1 MADPRAARGDSACSE
16 DSAFGDDSLSQDEF
30 VQRQMD
36 KMRDLDESENA
47 SFLESVPSHRT
58 GSSNHSGTSELSANM
73 TVYEKLQA
81 LALAENIKLDG
92 SAGAAAKQDKE
103 GDDDDDEED
112 DDDDTYEISWDG
124 GPLGLLFKANANGQP
139 VIRRVNKKGAAT
151 GLQYAR
157 AGDVLLALNG
167 VSVSATPFSEVIE
180 QLKNPEFPIKLDF
193 RPLKL
198 SDLATAAS
206 AATTKWGLPRTGSS
220 IHSSDA
226 TSAFCGSPVSSNATV
241 DLRSNRGGGWGESSP
256 TYMAQVN
263 EAPTEDPTDVEYD
276 VVWSEGPLGCELK
289 QRNGLPAVKSVTGT
303 GVTPSVAQIAAG
315 DILVSINGLRTEE
328 IGFKS
333 TVTLMM
339 RATKPVYLRFHR
351 GGARQ
356 PPSVGNS
363 FNELPPSYRGPSS
376 RGTFQDALPP
386 ATGADA
392 AALEPKQYTVL
403 WRDGP
408 LGIQIRT
415 SSKGRVVVARLT
427 GAGAPNVNDTV
438 VPGDIFV
445 RVAGVDVDSLGIAG
459 AFELL
464 KTVQKPVVLVFQR
477 RGRSSG
483 HGSRPHSRGR
493 RPGFP
498 SPSPSPAPV
507 PSSSAVPSFRQLRE
521 EEAAAA
527 AAAAGRPPIARTHSG
542 GYSPAR
548 PRSNSRGGSLKQ
560 FGGNYPEGVYSQ
572 ELENYAASDDGTS
585 QQSYDYLGDS
595 PRSSAS
601 HQLGHLQNGDGGNG
615 LPSYSDLPPPPPFPG
630 TEPPTGGIDNDD
642 YPAEDNFPPEARD
655 ESPSLTGLPPPPSYM
670 DVFTASGRAKDP
682 IVVVPPSARS
692 MDLQNIPDD
701 EPAPNG
707 YYGDKP
713 ERPPPF
719 EAHSDDPL
727 PPPPMYSEAPLPPT
741 EESPTLVG
749 QPSRLQELRRQYIES
764 ERQRNLLQN
773 GNATM
778 VSTYSDID
786 DSGLVVRHQRQP
798 SGSTPA
804 SAPSPQLPLPE
815 LWVRWSEGPLGITF
829 KRKNGQ
835 IVVSR
840 LTGSGYSPGLTQL
853 RPGDWLVSFNNQS
866 TRNLRLGETMEL
878 LKRSPKPVDM
888 CFIVQ

>member
-1 MADPRAARGDSACSE
+1 MADPRAARGVSTCSE
-16 DSAFGDDSLSQDEF
+16 DDDSLSPHEF
-30 VQRQMD
+30 VQRQME
-36 KMRDLDESENA
+36 KMRNLDERENV
-47 SFLESVPSHRT
+47 SFLSHR
-58 GSSNHSGTSELSANM
+58 SSNHSGTSELSTNM
-73 TVYEKLQA
+73 TVFEKLQA
-81 LALAENIKLDG
+81 LALAENIKLD
-92 SAGAAAKQDKE
+92 SSDHHDKE
-103 GDDDDDEED
+103 GEENEEEEDEED
-112 DDDDTYEISWDG
+112 DETYEISWDG

-180 QLKNPEFPIKLDF
+180 RLKNPEFPIKLDF

-198 SDLATAAS
+198 SDLATAATS
-206 AATTKWGLPRTGSS
+206 KWGLPNTGSV
-220 IHSSDA
+220 HSSDA
-226 TSAFCGSPVSSNATV
+226 ASAFCGSPVNSTATV
-241 DLRSNRGGGWGESSP
+241 DLRSNRGAGWGGSGPSSSSEP
-256 TYMAQVN
+256 PA
-263 EAPTEDPTDVEYD
+263 EEPTDVEYD

-289 QRNGLPAVKSVTGT
+289 QRNGLPAVKSVTGTGT

-339 RATKPVYLRFHR
+339 RAAKPVYLRFHR

-356 PPSVGNS
+356 PPSTGNS
-363 FNELPPSYRGPSS
+363 FSELPPSYRGPQSS
-376 RGTFQDALPP
+376 RD
-386 ATGADA
+386 DEA
-392 AALEPKQYTVL
+392 AALDPRQYTVL
-403 WRDGP
+403 WREGP

-438 VPGDIFV
+438 APGDIFV
-445 RVAGVDVDSLGIAG
+445 RIAGVDVDSLGIAG

-477 RGRSSG
+477 RGRSPG
-483 HGSRPHSRGR
+483 HSNRSHSRDR
-493 RPGFP
+493 RPGL
-498 SPSPSPAPV
+498 PSPAPAPAPAPA
-507 PSSSAVPSFRQLRE
+507 PSSSAVPSFRKLRE

-527 AAAAGRPPIARTHSG
+527 AAAAGRPPLGRSSSSDHS
-542 GYSPAR
+542 
-548 PRSNSRGGSLKQ
+548 PRSKSRGESVKQ
-560 FGGNYPEGVYSQ
+560 FSSGHSQ

-585 QQSYDYLGDS
+585 LRSYDYLDS
-595 PRSSAS
+595 PRSNAS
-601 HQLGHLQNGDGGNG
+601 HPKQFGNSQNDDGDNG
-615 LPSYSDLPPPPPFPG
+615 LPTYTDLPPPPFPG
-630 TEPPTGGIDNDD
+630 GESPAAPPPAGLGHED
-642 YPAEDNFPPEARD
+642 YSEEDRFPPEARD

-682 IVVVPPSARS
+682 ITVVPASARS
-692 MDLQNIPDD
+692 NLPGIPDD
-701 EPAPNG
+701 EDNG
-707 YYGDKP
+707 YYGNYL

-727 PPPPMYSEAPLPPT
+727 PPPPVYSDSALPPA
-741 EESPTLVG
+741 EETPSLLG

-764 ERQRNLLQN
+764 ERERNMLEN
-773 GNATM
+773 GAATM

-786 DSGLVVRHQRQP
+786 DSGLVVRRKPQP
-798 SGSTPA
+798 LYGDDSLDVKA
-804 SAPSPQLPLPE
+804 QAPQLPLPE
-815 LWVRWSEGPLGITF
+815 LWVRWSDGPLGITF

-840 LTGSGYSPGLTQL
+840 LTGSGFSPGLTQL

>member
-1 MADPRAARGDSACSE
+1 MADPRAARGDS
-16 DSAFGDDSLSQDEF
+16 FGDDALSPHEF

-36 KMRDLDESENA
+36 KMRSLDEAESA
-47 SFLESVPSHRT
+47 SVIESLPSR
-58 GSSNHSGTSELSANM
+58 SSNHSGTSELSNM

-81 LALAENIKLDG
+81 LALAENIKLDDPSG
-92 SAGAAAKQDKE
+92 SGGPPVNKDSE
-103 GDDDDDEED
+103 VHDEEEDDEED
-112 DDDDTYEISWDG
+112 DEDDTYEISWDG

-180 QLKNPEFPIKLDF
+180 QLKNPEFPVKLDF

-198 SDLATAAS
+198 SDIATATTTAS
-206 AATTKWGLPRTGSS
+206 TKWDLPRSGS

-226 TSAFCGSPVSSNATV
+226 FCGSPVASNATV
-241 DLRSNRGGGWGESSP
+241 DLRSNRGAGWGEASP
-256 TYMAQVN
+256 SFLAQMN
-263 EAPTEDPTDVEYD
+263 EAPAAEDPNDVEYD

-303 GVTPSVAQIAAG
+303 GVTPSVAQISAG

-356 PPSVGNS
+356 PPSSGSS
-363 FNELPPSYRGPSS
+363 FSDLPPSYRGPPSS
-376 RGTFQDALPP
+376 WEAPTPGPEA
-386 ATGADA
+386 AT
-392 AALEPKQYTVL
+392 LESKQYTVL
-403 WRDGP
+403 WREGP

-415 SSKGRVVVARLT
+415 SSKGHVVVARLT

-438 VPGDIFV
+438 KPGDIFV

-477 RGRSSG
+477 RGRG
-483 HGSRPHSRGR
+483 HSRQHSRGA
-493 RPGFP
+493 RPGL
-498 SPSPSPAPV
+498 PSPSPAPPIPAPPI
-507 PSSSAVPSFRQLRE
+507 PSSAAVPSFRQLRE
-521 EEAAAA
+521 EEAATAA
-527 AAAAGRPPIARTHSG
+527 AVSGRPPISRTHSG

-548 PRSNSRGGSLKQ
+548 PRGTSRGGSLKQ
-560 FGGNYPEGVYSQ
+560 FAGNFPGTGYQ
-572 ELENYAASDDGTS
+572 EVENYADSDDGTS
-585 QQSYDYLGDS
+585 QQSYDYLGES
-595 PRSSAS
+595 PGAS
-601 HQLGHLQNGDGGNG
+601 DQPQLGHPSDDG
-615 LPSYSDLPPPPPFPG
+615 LPMYSDLPPPPPFPDA
-630 TEPPTGGIDNDD
+630 EAPITGATGNGN
-642 YPAEDNFPPEARD
+642 YPEEDSFLPDGASSDQDPE
-655 ESPSLTGLPPPPSYM
+655 LPPPPSYM

-682 IVVVPPSARS
+682 IVMVPPSSRS
-692 MDLQNIPDD
+692 MDLHDIPDD
-701 EPAPNG
+701 EAASYDNG
-707 YYGDKP
+707 YYDDHV
-713 ERPPPF
+713 ELPPPF
-719 EAHSDDPL
+719 EAHSNDPL
-727 PPPPMYSEAPLPPT
+727 PPPPVYPEAPLPPP
-741 EESPTLVG
+741 EGSPTLG
-749 QPSRLQELRRQYIES
+749 GKPSRLQELRRQYIES

-786 DSGLVVRHQRQP
+786 DSGLVVRRQQAYGDGAAP
-798 SGSTPA
+798 
-804 SAPSPQLPLPE
+804 SAPAPQLPLPE

-853 RPGDWLVSFNNQS
+853 RSGDWLVSFNNQS
-866 TRNLRLGETMEL
+866 TRNLRLGETMDL

>member
-1 MADPRAARGDSACSE
+1 MEARAARGDSE
-16 DSAFGDDSLSQDEF
+16 DWDDTLSQDEY
-30 VQRQMD
+30 VQLQMD
-36 KMRDLDESENA
+36 KMRDLDESENT
-47 SFLESVPSHRT
+47 SFLESAPSHR
-58 GSSNHSGTSELSANM
+58 SSTHSGTSELSANM

-81 LALAENIKLDG
+81 LALAENIKLDEPSG
-92 SAGAAAKQDKE
+92 SGGPGNKDEE
-103 GDDDDDEED
+103 GEDDDED

-198 SDLATAAS
+198 SDLASAAS
-206 AATTKWGLPRTGSS
+206 AESTKWGLPRTGSS

-241 DLRSNRGGGWGESSP
+241 DMRNNRGGGWGEAPPS
-256 TYMAQVN
+256 YMPQVS

-356 PPSVGNS
+356 PPSSGGS
-363 FNELPPSYRGPSS
+363 FNELPPSYRGPQSNRS
-376 RGTFQDALPP
+376 FQETPLGT
-386 ATGADA
+386 DA
-392 AALEPKQYTVL
+392 ASLDPRQYTVL

-438 VPGDIFV
+438 KPGDIFV

-459 AFELL
+459 AFEML

-483 HGSRPHSRGR
+483 HKRSSSRSSSRDRLSGL
-493 RPGFP
+493 P
-498 SPSPSPAPV
+498 SAPTPAPL

-527 AAAAGRPPIARTHSG
+527 AAAAGRPPLARASSG
-542 GYSPAR
+542 GYTSPGR
-548 PRSNSRGGSLKQ
+548 IRTQSHGGSLKQ
-560 FGGNYPEGVYSQ
+560 FGAGYQ
-572 ELENYAASDDGTS
+572 ELENYAASDDGAS
-585 QQSYDYLGDS
+585 QLSYDYLGES
-595 PRSSAS
+595 PGSA
-601 HQLGHLQNGDGGNG
+601 LNVDGAASE
-615 LPSYSDLPPPPPFPG
+615 LYSDFPPPPPFPG
-630 TEPPTGGIDNDD
+630 TELPGAGSMGDDD
-642 YPAEDNFPPEARD
+642 YPQEDSFPSETRD
-655 ESPSLTGLPPPPSYM
+655 ESPSLNGLPPPPSYM
-670 DVFTASGRAKDP
+670 DVFTASGRAKDQ
-682 IVVVPPSARS
+682 IVMVPPSARS
-692 MDLQNIPDD
+692 MDLHDIPDD
-701 EPAPNG
+701 ESA
-707 YYGDKP
+707 GDDYFGGQL

-719 EAHSDDPL
+719 EAHGDAGPL
-727 PPPPMYSEAPLPPT
+727 PPPPMYSDTLPPT
-741 EESPTLVG
+741 EETPSLLG

-764 ERQRNLLQN
+764 ERERNLLQIN

-798 SGSTPA
+798 SGGVAPG
-804 SAPSPQLPLPE
+804 APSPQLPLPE
-815 LWVRWSEGPLGITF
+815 LWVRWSDGPLGITF